1 MNQYLI
7 FILEIIVG
15 GVIIYFLIKKPTKL
29 KKESLIEKQAREK
42 TENKRKILNF
52 IQTREKI
59 SNQDIEDLLK
69 VSDATATRYLEEL
82 EQEGKMRQVG
92 NRFFCF

>member
-1 MNQYLI
+1 MSVIGKAEMNRVFSDI
-7 FILEIIVG
+7 FISGIVIG
-15 GVIIYFLIKKPTKL
+15 GIIIYFLIKKSTKL

-59 SNQDIEDLLK
+59 SN
-69 VSDATATRYLEEL
+69 
-82 EQEGKMRQVG
+82 
-92 NRFFCF
+92 